1 MFNRSGATL
10 VEMMVAVILAS
21 IVMMGLVTAY
31 LFGLDAW
38 DRTAKKS
45 VLNESGSALMYTLT
59 RDIQRA
65 DSVEILNGG
74 KDLFLRIRPFSD
86 TVPQHFLSYSI
97 EEDKLYRDSNGVK
110 NVVLPLYKN
119 DSVGILLIDA
129 KPFFR
134 LNREVPLTRYDKV
147 IDISFQLRLKTG
159 KIEEETEFESTVT
172 ARNCSL

>member
-45 VLNESGSALMYTLT
+45 VLNESGSAVMHCLT

-74 KDLFLRIRPFSD
+74 KDLFLRIRPFND
-86 TVPQHFLSYSI
+86 TIPQYFLSYSI
-97 EEDKLYRDSNGVK
+97 DDSRLFRDSNGVK
-110 NVVLPLYKN
+110 VVVLPQYKN
-119 DSVGILLIDA
+119 DSIGISLIDA
-129 KPFFR
+129 KPFFS
-134 LNREVPLTRYDKV
+134 LNKEVPLTRYDKV
-147 IDISFQLRLKTG
+147 IDIAFQLRLKTD
-159 KIEEETEFESTVT
+159 KVEEETEFESTIT